1 MTGETNLLNA
11 TVNVGDRVQTLRRM
25 HDVYRMNT
33 NDRFDIEP
41 DEVMQVTRV
50 YRENLVVRTIA
61 SRMVRGSQ
69 YPHNMVGKQVSFS
82 IDRMNLRFEDPDY
95 VPPPP
100 PRKLG
105 VMPSPEDLNLPE
117 GIPLISVEHPGIQW
131 LFDDMG
137 RFAEEQG
144 YCSQYDALCIK
155 LGIPGR
161 PREFKVTTNVGGIDL
176 VANVR
181 ARSQREANEQVKAAI
196 SGRAL
201 SGPPEEGPET
211 IPPDPDFA
219 LAG

>member
-1 MTGETNLLNA
+1 VTGETNLLNA
-11 TVNVGDRVQTLRRM
+11 TVNLGDRVQALHRL
-25 HDVYRMNT
+25 HDIYRMNT
-33 NDRFDIEP
+33 NDRFTIEP

-50 YRENLVVRTIA
+50 YRENLVVRTIGVK
-61 SRMVRGSQ
+61 MVRSSQ

-82 IDRMNLRFEDPDY
+82 IDRMNLRFEDPNY

-105 VMPSPEDLNLPE
+105 VMPSPEDVKLPE
-117 GIPLISVEHPGIQW
+117 GIPLINIEHPGIQW

-161 PREFKVTTNVGGIDL
+161 PREFKVHTNVAGIDL

-196 SGRAL
+196 DGRAL
-201 SGPPEEGPET
+201 S
-211 IPPDPDFA
+211 DPDEEEPEPA
-219 LAG
+219 LDTERW